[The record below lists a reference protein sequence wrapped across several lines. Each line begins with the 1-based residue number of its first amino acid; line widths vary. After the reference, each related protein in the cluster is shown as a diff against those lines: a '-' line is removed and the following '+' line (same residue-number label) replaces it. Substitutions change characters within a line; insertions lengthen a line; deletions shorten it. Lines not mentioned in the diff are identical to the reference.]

1 MSLQRVC
8 LVHYHEIGLKGHNR
22 STFEKRLAS
31 NLKALLSGCPITGIR
46 RISGRLCIFIEESAS
61 YEDACA
67 VADRIAGVPGI
78 ARVSCG
84 YRCAQEL
91 EEVYSTAVRA
101 LRDCEPFTTFK
112 ASCRRNHTNW
122 EIPSMEM
129 IKLIGAE
136 LCRNFPEH
144 KVDVKNPE
152 VDVRVEFIEGGC
164 YVYGRSIT
172 GVGGLPVGS
181 AGKAVCLL
189 SSGIDSPVATWKI
202 ARRGATPI
210 GVHFSGRPET
220 SATSEFLVDDI
231 AHVLER
237 TGCIGRVYIVPIGT
251 YQREIASV
259 VPPSLRIIIYRRF
272 MFRVAERI
280 ARFEGAKALVT
291 GESLGQVASQTM
303 DNIMATNAA
312 VSLPIY
318 RPLIGSD
325 KVDIIA
331 DAEKLGTF
339 KISSEQA
346 ADCCTLFM
354 PRNPE
359 THAKLFKVEEAEALL
374 PDLDKWVEEA
384 FNSVEVHDYACPSYK
399 PRKLRKLDASS
410 NETQAEGTLEVVDS
424 L

>member
-1 MSLQRVC
+1 M
-8 LVHYHEIGLKGHNR
+8 
-22 STFEKRLAS
+22 
-31 NLKALLSGCPITGIR
+31 
-46 RISGRLCIFIEESAS
+46 
-61 YEDACA
+61 
-67 VADRIAGVPGI
+67 
-78 ARVSCG
+78 
-84 YRCAQEL
+84 
-91 EEVYSTAVRA
+91 
-101 LRDCEPFTTFK
+101 
-112 ASCRRNHTNW
+112 
-122 EIPSMEM
+122 
-129 IKLIGAE
+129 
-136 LCRNFPEH
+136 
-144 KVDVKNPE
+144 
-152 VDVRVEFIEGGC
+152 
-164 YVYGRSIT
+164 
-172 GVGGLPVGS
+172 
-181 AGKAVCLL
+181 
-189 SSGIDSPVATWKI
+189 
-202 ARRGATPI
+202 
-210 GVHFSGRPET
+210 
-220 SATSEFLVDDI
+220 
-231 AHVLER
+231 
-237 TGCIGRVYIVPIGT
+237 GRVYIVPIGT

-410 NETQAEGTLEVVDS
+410 NETQAEGTLEVIDS

>member
-144 KVDVKNPE
+144 KVDVKNPG

-164 YVYGRSIT
+164 YVYGRSIA

-237 TGCIGRVYIVPIGT
+237 SG
-251 YQREIASV
+251 
-259 VPPSLRIIIYRRF
+259 
-272 MFRVAERI
+272 
-280 ARFEGAKALVT
+280 
-291 GESLGQVASQTM
+291 
-303 DNIMATNAA
+303 
-312 VSLPIY
+312 
-318 RPLIGSD
+318 
-325 KVDIIA
+325 
-331 DAEKLGTF
+331 
-339 KISSEQA
+339 
-346 ADCCTLFM
+346 
-354 PRNPE
+354 
-359 THAKLFKVEEAEALL
+359 
-374 PDLDKWVEEA
+374 
-384 FNSVEVHDYACPSYK
+384 
-399 PRKLRKLDASS
+399 
-410 NETQAEGTLEVVDS
+410 
-424 L
+424 